1 MSRGKKEIEI
11 NQSKLLKK
19 TFWVLISSIYAVV
32 IKQEVQEMLMAFI
45 FPSFYKLIP
54 IA

>member
-1 MSRGKKEIEI
+1 VSRGKKEIEI

-19 TFWVLISSIYAVV
+19 TFWVLILSIYAIV
-32 IKQEVQEMLMAFI
+32 IQQEMQKVTMAFI
-45 FPSFYKLIP
+45 FPSFDILIP